1 MGMSIQTVARGASIG
16 KSDSRVGRQSRDQ
29 SSPFQPAQ
37 THPPRHPSIPAAIKD
52 RLICGAV
59 TMRVSCVRLSDSAS
73 EPQKPYLCW
82 GGLSRIRTEIA

>member
-52 RLICGAV
+52 RLVCGAV
-59 TMRVSCVRLSDSAS
+59 TMKVSYVRLSDSES
-73 EPQKPYLCW
+73 ESQKHYLCL
-82 GGLSRIRTEIA
+82 GGLARDQD